1 MGSSDRQDRAVLGD
15 RLRRAR
21 ERRFVGRAQELRLV
35 AEVLAAPEENSS
47 VLFVHGPGGVGK
59 SALLRAFE
67 RRARDTGMPV
77 ARIDLRSIEAAPP
90 AFCAALGPLVGRPAD
105 RVALG
110 DLGADRS
117 MLLLDTYEVAPALDG
132 WIREQFLPVVPA
144 GTIVVIAGRA
154 KPTSGWSAD
163 EGWRDVLTVVP
174 LRNLEPDEVRDLLS
188 IEGVSERLHQRLVE
202 TSHGHP
208 LAVTLLIDVMN
219 QRGQHDDL
227 AASLA
232 ASPDIVQSLLERF
245 VAEAPG
251 PQHREALQISAHAR
265 TTTEGLLRA
274 VLGIA
279 DVREI
284 FDWLRG
290 LSFIEEGAVGLFPH
304 DLARDV
310 LVTDARWRDPEADKK
325 IQIAIHDWVVE
336 RLADPA
342 AIPAELVA
350 DLVFLHRSNPAAAR
364 IWDWRSFGVVYA
376 DRLRPG
382 DRAELLALAAHH
394 ESGESAA
401 LVAHWLDCQPGAF
414 TVFRGSDTAVVGF
427 AATLALHRADASAI
441 AADPGATALWEWAG
455 RHSPPRAGEE
465 VFAARFFMDAQ
476 AHQAVPS
483 RSLNALT
490 VASTQAW
497 LGRRH
502 PSWEFIDWL
511 DPDQGGSQVMAYIG
525 FHRAPDADY
534 VVEGRKHRVYAHDWR
549 RTDVQV
555 WLNSMGSRETSSSV
569 EPTGPSEPAAAVLA
583 LSRAEFSAAVKQ
595 ALRDLHRRD
604 ALVRNPLLTARVVVD
619 RADLPPLQALSA
631 AVHEAIAALQ
641 PYPRDLQLQRVLDR
655 TYLRPASTQEGAAE
669 VLDLPIS
676 TYRRHLARGVD
687 RVADWLW
694 QRELYGWP
702 DQPQSQ

>member
-1 MGSSDRQDRAVLGD
+1 MAISGRQDDRAVLGD

-21 ERRFVGRAQELRLV
+21 ERRFVGRAHELRLV
-35 AEVLAAPEENSS
+35 NGVLDTPEEHSS

-59 SALLRAFE
+59 SSLLRAVE
-67 RRARDTGMPV
+67 RRARESGLPV
-77 ARIDLRSIEAAPP
+77 ARLDLRSIEAAPP
-90 AFCAALGPLVGRPAD
+90 AFCAALGRLIGRPAD

-110 DLGADRS
+110 DLGADRRV
-117 MLLLDTYEVAPALDG
+117 LLLDTYEVAPALDG
-132 WIREQFLPVVPA
+132 WIREQFLPAVPA
-144 GTIVVIAGRA
+144 GTIVVVAGRA
-154 KPTSGWSAD
+154 KPAIGWSAD

-188 IEGVSERLHQRLVE
+188 IEGVSESLHQHLIE

-208 LAVTLLIDVMN
+208 LAVTLLIDVWQ
-219 QRGQHDDL
+219 QRGPDDDP

-245 VAEAPG
+245 VAGVPG
-251 PQHREALQISAHAR
+251 PQHRTALQISAHAR

-274 VLGIA
+274 TLGIA
-279 DVREI
+279 DVRDI

-290 LSFIEEGAVGLFPH
+290 LSFIEEGAAGLFPH

-310 LVTDARWRDPEADKK
+310 LVTDARWRDPDADKR
-325 IQIAIHDWVVE
+325 IQIAIHDWVVG

-342 AIPAELVA
+342 SVAQELVA

-364 IWDWRSFGVVYA
+364 IWDWRSFGDVYA
-376 DRLRPG
+376 DRLRPE
-382 DRAELLALAAHH
+382 DRAELLALTRTH
-394 ESGESAA
+394 ESEESAGF
-401 LVAHWLDCQPGAF
+401 VAHWLDRQPDAF
-414 TVFRGSDTAVVGF
+414 TVFRGSGKSVVGF
-427 AATLALHRADASAI
+427 AATLALHRADPDDI
-441 AADPGATALWEWAG
+441 AADQGTAAIWEWAG
-455 RHSPPRAGEE
+455 RHSPPRPGEE

-483 RSLNALT
+483 RSMNALT
-490 VASTQAW
+490 VASTQSW

-502 PSWEFIDWL
+502 PSWEFTTWL
-511 DPDQGGSQVMAYIG
+511 DPDQGGSQVMAYID
-525 FHRAPDADY
+525 FHRAPEADF
-534 VVEGRKHRVYAHDWR
+534 VVGDRQHRVYAHDWR
-549 RTDVQV
+549 RTDVHA

-569 EPTGPSEPAAAVLA
+569 EPPGPSEPAAAVLA

-604 ALVRNPLLTARVVVD
+604 ALLRNPLLTARVVVD
-619 RADLPPLQALSA
+619 RAELPPLQALSQSLRD
-631 AVHEAIAALQ
+631 AIAALP

-702 DQPQSQ
+702 DHR